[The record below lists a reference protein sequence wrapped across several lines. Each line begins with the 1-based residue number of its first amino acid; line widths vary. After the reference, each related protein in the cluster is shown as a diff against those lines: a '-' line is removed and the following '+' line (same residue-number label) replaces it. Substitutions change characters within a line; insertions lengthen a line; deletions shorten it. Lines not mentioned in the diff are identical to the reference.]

1 MLVRSVRSQ
10 WIKATPTNPLD
21 GGEIDILAVY
31 GHSLVETIYF
41 DIYGFV
47 REDLD
52 IYRHIFHADSA
63 SDSSS
68 GYISGCELEIEFHC
82 MGTADLQH

>member
-21 GGEIDILAVY
+21 GGDIDILAVY

-47 REDLD
+47 RKDLD
-52 IYRHIFHADSA
+52 VYRHIFHVDSA
-63 SDSSS
+63 SDSGS
-68 GYISGCELEIEFHC
+68 GDISGCELEIESHC
-82 MGTADLQH
+82 MGAAHFQL